1 MSGEGVPFN
10 PALAAA
16 LVRTAAERGDPEA
29 QAEHGFRLALGIY
42 PPNPGRREPASFALR
57 MLSQGNLI
65 QHMSTQS
72 ISTS

>member
-1 MSGEGVPFN
+1 MLFSACLSGEGVPFN

-42 PPNPGRREPASFALR
+42 PPDPGRRCQLYSHKERLVQNR
-57 MLSQGNLI
+57 R
-65 QHMSTQS
+65 T
-72 ISTS
+72 